1 MRALVREN
9 ALCAFLAGVATATIA
24 WLGLYGFTWSDY
36 ETEAK
41 PAFSALTQGHVLE
54 FLRLAPAYGGSLVE
68 RAPFALLPGL
78 WGGGALAVYRMVALP
93 CLLAAA
99 ALGVWLVAQM
109 RARPDGSRLARALAL
124 GICVANPLTLRALEI
139 GHPEDLLGGVLCVV
153 AVLLAARERP
163 LWAGLALGLAIA
175 NKEWALLAVG
185 PVLIALAPSPGA
197 RAWNR
202 GWKPA
207 ILCIGCA
214 GAVAAIVL
222 APLALVGSS
231 GFVASTRGAAAPP
244 STIFQPWQL
253 FWFLGHHGSTVRG
266 LFGEVKVGYRTAPA
280 WVGVISHPLIV
291 AVSLP
296 LTALAWFRGRRG
308 RSDAL
313 LLLALLLLLRCVLD
327 TWDTVY
333 YPIPFVLALLAWEC
347 LGESRRRPAV
357 LALSSTVLA
366 WVSFVWLPGHVS
378 ADVQA
383 AFFLAWT
390 VPLGV
395 GLALRLYAPELM
407 GRLTHRAKPDQ
418 TDMTPT
424 TIHRR
429 LPAYADTAVAVAMLG
444 VLYYLSMR
452 VVIWR
457 DFFNEAGPAVERLIA
472 GNLHDFLAL
481 APIYGGSL
489 LLNAPALALGGT
501 LGGLSGAYRLEVLVC
516 AIAIAALALALA
528 RIQRSEGGPAL
539 SRWLLIGLLITGP
552 ACDWALKYGHPEELL
567 TTALCVG
574 GMLLVI
580 RGRIT
585 TGAILLGL
593 AVASKQWALLA
604 LPVALAATP
613 REQWIRFSAL
623 CGGAA
628 LILFAPLALSN
639 TGHFVAANKGLASA
653 AVFFRPQQIWWTLH
667 LDQLRHLG
675 GTFYERAPIAF
686 VASYSRPLTVLSAV
700 LLGFAYWLRRRRLQP
715 SDALLVLALAM
726 LLRGM
731 LDPWNE
737 IYYQLPF
744 LVSLGAWEV
753 CSGRR
758 APLFT
763 LAASVLVWLSFEPVN
778 FTYSGD
784 ITSLFYVLWA
794 LPAAVLMGWRSL
806 RLPRPVLTRAPRY
819 ATTVSSLE
827 SRVSTS

>member
-1 MRALVREN
+1 MRLRIREN
-9 ALCAFLAGVATATIA
+9 ALCAFLAGTATATMA
-24 WLGLYGFTWSDY
+24 WLGLDGFTWSDY

-41 PAFSALTQGHVLE
+41 PALDALTHGHVLE

-99 ALGVWLVAQM
+99 ALGVWLLAQM
-109 RARPDGSRLARALAL
+109 RGRPDGSKLARAVAL

-139 GHPEDLLGGVLCVV
+139 GHPEDLLGGVLCVA

-185 PVLIALAPSPGA
+185 PVLIALAPPPGT
-197 RAWNR
+197 RN
-202 GWKPA
+202 WKPA
-207 ILCIGCA
+207 ILCMCCA
-214 GAVAAIVL
+214 GGVATIIL

-244 STIFQPWQL
+244 SSIFQPWQI
-253 FWFLGHHGSTVRG
+253 FWFLGHHGPTVRG
-266 LFGEVKVGYRTAPA
+266 LFGEVKVGYRTAPG

-296 LTALAWFRGRRG
+296 LTALAWVRGRRG

-313 LLLALLLLLRCVLD
+313 LLMALLLVLRCVLD

-347 LGESRRRPAV
+347 LGERRRPAV

-366 WVSFVWLPGHVS
+366 WVSFIWLPNHVS
-378 ADVQA
+378 ADAQA

-390 VPLGV
+390 VPLGI

-407 GRLTHRAKPDQ
+407 SRLTHRAKSDP
-418 TDMTPT
+418 TDT
-424 TIHRR
+424 TLVSPRR
-429 LPAYADTAVAVAMLG
+429 HLPVYAYADAVAAVAMLG

-452 VVIWR
+452 VQIWR
-457 DFFNEAGPAVERLIA
+457 DFFNEAGPAVEHLIG
-472 GNLHDFLAL
+472 GNLHGFLAL

-489 LLNAPALALGGT
+489 LLSAPALALGGA
-501 LGGLSGAYRLEVLVC
+501 LDGLNGAYRLEVLFC
-516 AIAIAALALALA
+516 ATAIAVLALALA
-528 RIQRSEGGPAL
+528 RIQRSEGRPAL
-539 SRWLLIGLLITGP
+539 SRWLLIGLLVAGP
-552 ACDWALKYGHPEELL
+552 ASDWALKYGHPEELL

-574 GMLLVI
+574 GTLLVV

-604 LPVALAATP
+604 LPIALAVTP
-613 REQWIRFSAL
+613 HEQRIRFSAL
-623 CGGAA
+623 CGCAA

-639 TGHFVAANKGLASA
+639 TGHFVAANKSLASA
-653 AVFFRPQQIWWTLH
+653 AVFFRPQQLWWTLH
-667 LDQLRHLG
+667 LDHLRHLG
-675 GTFYERAPIAF
+675 GTFYERAPTAF
-686 VASYSRPLTVLSAV
+686 VAQYSRPLTVLSAV
-700 LLGFAYWLRRRRLQP
+700 LLGGSYWLRRRRVQP
-715 SDALLVLALAM
+715 SDALLALALVM

-731 LDPWNE
+731 LDPWDE

-763 LAASVLVWLSFEPVN
+763 LAASILVWLSFEPVDL
-778 FTYSGD
+778 TYSGD
-784 ITSLFYVLWA
+784 ITSLFYALWA

-806 RLPRPVLTRAPRY
+806 CLPRPVLTRTRY